1 MICGHMGF
9 ALANR
14 VMVNWKHKKSV
25 LFDIFIP
32 IMGITISYYEWLNS
46 VECHYDRN
54 CTYYTN
60 DNKVKNGIR
69 YWKRRCVC
77 KRKMPSITIKQSATA
92 TLRSVPKR
100 GNGERWFELDWV
112 HYDNR
117 NRTYFAR

>member
-1 MICGHMGF
+1 MGF

-14 VMVNWKHKKSV
+14 VNWKHKKSV
-25 LFDIFIP
+25 LFDIVIP

-60 DNKVKNGIR
+60 DNTVNNGIR

-77 KRKMPSITIKQSATA
+77 KRKMPSTTIKQSATA

-100 GNGERWFELDWV
+100 GNGERWFELYWV

-117 NRTYFAR
+117 NRTSFAR

>member
-1 MICGHMGF
+1 
-9 ALANR
+9 
-14 VMVNWKHKKSV
+14 
-25 LFDIFIP
+25 
-32 IMGITISYYEWLNS
+32 MGITISYYEWLNS

-60 DNKVKNGIR
+60 DNTVNNGIR

-77 KRKMPSITIKQSATA
+77 KRKMPSTTIKQSATA

-100 GNGERWFELDWV
+100 GNGERWFELYWV

-117 NRTYFAR
+117 NRTSFAR